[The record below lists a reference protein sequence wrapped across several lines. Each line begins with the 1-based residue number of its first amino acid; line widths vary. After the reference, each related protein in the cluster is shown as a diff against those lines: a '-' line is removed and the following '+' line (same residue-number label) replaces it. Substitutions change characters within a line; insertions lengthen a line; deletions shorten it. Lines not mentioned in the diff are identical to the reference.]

1 MNELTG
7 NYNIASW
14 DEETQYT
21 IQRNIDEM
29 KKGIQ
34 PIRIRAGIP
43 DYTRSEYEDQDLF
56 REKLKRERQIELMG
70 EGHRYYDI
78 RRWKDAEVEESLPI
92 YGCNTLMTEKW
103 RDVFHVPVAIP
114 SLPTNFSRKMYF
126 LAY

>member
-1 MNELTG
+1 MLIYAEALNELTG

-56 REKLKRERQIELMG
+56 RE
-70 EGHRYYDI
+70 
-78 RRWKDAEVEESLPI
+78 
-92 YGCNTLMTEKW
+92 N
-103 RDVFHVPVAIP
+103 
-114 SLPTNFSRKMYF
+114 
-126 LAY
+126 